1 MKIKPLLGHVLCLK
15 IKKRT
20 SNIMKITIF
29 MMFFCAFSSLAST
42 GKAQNAVIELP
53 SNSVT
58 IETLFTE
65 IEKQTDYLVVYSNR
79 ELNVK
84 AKVLLTNKKAKVSEL
99 LNELLKNTNLKYEHT
114 NSYIVFSQKTDR
126 TNMSQQTKKKVVGTV
141 VDAKTGEV
149 IIGASVVEKGTTNGN
164 ITDVDGKFTL
174 EVGNKANLVVSYIG
188 YVSQILPVI
197 DKGSVTIKLAEDSKA
212 LDEVIVIGYGSTS
225 SKKMVASVTALKGEK
240 LQNLPFANV
249 TATLQGRATGVIVQ
263 NSGGEPGSEPSI
275 SIRGGG
281 KPLYVIDGVI
291 CSDDWE
297 FKALNPE
304 DIESLSVLK
313 DAASLAVYGSRS
325 ADGIIMVKTKE
336 GRKGKTSITYTF
348 NAQFSQPNKL
358 NDKIDALTYGNVQ
371 NQAALAD
378 GHGEYYTFSKEE
390 LDIIRDQSDPFS
402 YPNTDWFDLGLKNFA
417 PEYRHSLSMIGNQ
430 NNVNY
435 YLSLGTFEQGSLYQ
449 SDALNYSRYNLR
461 SNVNTTFEKIG
472 LKVAVNI
479 NAAYEKKKYPSF
491 GASSIWDHLNTR
503 KPTELAYNPDGTLSS
518 ISDHPLMEMDERS
531 GYDKN
536 DGLFLNTQ
544 FVADWALPWVK
555 GLSIGTMF
563 NYRLN
568 ASHVKKMSARAPQYN
583 KDGTLVLT
591 TKPSLK
597 EEAYFGNS
605 YNFELNAGY
614 IHTFAEKHTID
625 AKAVFTTSES
635 DGSYF
640 WASRKEYLSTTVDQ
654 LFAGSS
660 IGMQNSGNSDE
671 GGRMGAVGRL
681 KYDFASR
688 YYIEGSFRYDGSD
701 NFAPGHRW
709 GFFPSG
715 AVAWDVTEEPF
726 FQALNLKKVDLLKFR
741 ASYGQT
747 GTESGVN
754 RFGYLSTYSL
764 VENAICIGGNLQSGF
779 NEGALVSPEL
789 MSWYTRSSLNYGVD
803 VAFFNNHLKG
813 SMDYFFYVT
822 KGGLVSPADR
832 YITPLGTS
840 LPQIKS
846 ENEHRREG
854 FEVSL
859 RWDNNIGKD
868 FYYEVGA
875 NMVYYNNLYVK
886 NQGEAL
892 SSLKNP
898 YKRSTHQTDY
908 YKTLYLDNGLYQ
920 TPDQVLGS
928 PRRAQSNATKLGDI
942 AYQDVN
948 GDGKIDGED
957 QVRWGMPTAPH
968 FTYGI
973 DFLFSY
979 KGFTLSG
986 LLYGTGKRNME
997 FGVTTKKNEAVWVM
1011 NDYQLDYWRE
1021 DNKGAS
1027 FPRISLEASAN
1038 GSNNQESST
1047 FWVKNAS
1054 FLRLKNLTLEYD
1066 FKHKLFKMSKWLST
1080 CKVNITGTNLFT
1092 ISDVMDY
1099 FDPETASTQGGYPTQ
1114 RVYSLGITVGF

>member
-1 MKIKPLLGHVLCLK
+1 MKIKPLFGHLLCLK
-15 IKKRT
+15 TQNRT
-20 SNIMKITIF
+20 LNIMKVTIF
-29 MMFFCAFSSLAST
+29 LTFFCAFPLFAST
-42 GKAQNAVIELP
+42 GKAQNAVIVLP
-53 SNSVT
+53 SNAVT
-58 IETLFTE
+58 VETLFSE

-84 AKVLLTNKKAKVSEL
+84 SIITLSKKKAKVSDML
-99 LNELLKNTNLKYEHT
+99 KELLKSSNLKYEHT
-114 NSYIVFSQKTDR
+114 NNYIVFSKKNDE
-126 TNMSQQTKKKVVGTV
+126 TNVTQQTKKKVTGTV
-141 VDAKTGEV
+141 MDKNGEA
-149 IIGASVVEKGTTNGN
+149 IIGASVLEKGTTNGI
-164 ITDVDGKFTL
+164 ITDIDGKFVL
-174 EVGNKANLVVSYIG
+174 EVSDRSSLVISYIG
-188 YVSQILPVI
+188 YVSQTVLV
-197 DKGSVTIKLAEDSKA
+197 GSKNEITIKLAEDSKT

-225 SKKMVASVTALKGEK
+225 SKKMVASVTAVKGEK

-249 TATLQGRATGVIVQ
+249 TATLQGRATGVVVQ

-291 CSDDWE
+291 STDSWE
-297 FKALNPE
+297 FKTLNPN

-313 DAASLAVYGSRS
+313 DAASLAVYGSRA

-336 GRKGKTSITYTF
+336 GRKGKTSIMYTF
-348 NAQFSQPNKL
+348 NAQFSQPNML
-358 NDKIDALTYGNVQ
+358 SEKIDALTYANVQ
-371 NQAALAD
+371 NQAAMSD
-378 GHGEYYTFSKEE
+378 GYGEYYTYSKEE
-390 LDIIRDQSDPFS
+390 LDIIRNQSDPYR

-417 PEYRHSLSMIGNQ
+417 PEYRHSLSMTGNQ
-430 NNVNY
+430 KDINY
-435 YLSLGTFEQGSLYQ
+435 YISLSTFEQGSLYK

-461 SNVNTTFEKIG
+461 SNVNTTFEEIG

-479 NAAYEKKKYPSF
+479 NAAYEKKKYPSYSS
-491 GASSIWDHLNTR
+491 GSIWDHLNTR

-518 ISDHPLMEMDERS
+518 ISDHPLMEMDKRS

-536 DGLFLNTQ
+536 DGLYVNTQ
-544 FVADWALPWVK
+544 FVADWALPWIK
-555 GLSIGTMF
+555 GLAFGTML

-568 ASHVKKMSARAPQYN
+568 ASHVKRLSARAPQYN
-583 KDGTLVLT
+583 QDGTQVVVP
-591 TKPSLK
+591 KPTLK
-597 EEAYFGNS
+597 EDAYFGDS
-605 YNFELNAGY
+605 YSFELNAAY
-614 IHTFAEKHTID
+614 THTFAEKHTID
-625 AKAVFTTSES
+625 AKAVFTASETN
-635 DGSYF
+635 GSYF
-640 WASRKEYLSTTVDQ
+640 WASRKDYLSTTVDQ

-671 GGRMGAVGRL
+671 GGRLGFVGRL
-681 KYDFASR
+681 KYDYANR

-709 GFFPSG
+709 GFFPSI
-715 AVAWDVTEEPF
+715 AVAWDITEEPF
-726 FQALNLKKVDLLKFR
+726 FQNLNWKNVNLLKLR
-741 ASYGQT
+741 GSYGQT

-754 RFGYLSTYSL
+754 RFGYMSTYSL
-764 VENAICIGGNLQSGF
+764 VENAICIGGDLQSGF

-789 MSWYTRSSLNYGVD
+789 LSWYTRNSLNYGID
-803 VAFFNNHLKG
+803 AAFFNNHLKA
-813 SMDYFFYVT
+813 SADYFFYVT

-832 YITPLGTS
+832 YVTPLGTA

-854 FEVSL
+854 FELSL
-859 RWDNNIGKD
+859 RWDNKIGSD
-868 FYYEVGA
+868 FYYEVGT
-875 NMVYYNNLYVK
+875 NMTYYDNLYVK
-886 NQGEAL
+886 NQGESL

-898 YKRSTHQTDY
+898 YKRNTHQSDY
-908 YKTLYLDNGLYQ
+908 YKILYLDNGLYQ
-920 TPDQVLGS
+920 TSGQVLGS
-928 PRRAQSNATKLGDI
+928 PRRLQSTATKMGDI

-986 LLYGTGKRNME
+986 LLYGTGKRNIE
-997 FGVTTKKNEAVWVM
+997 FDYTTKKNEAVWLL
-1011 NDYQLDYWRE
+1011 DKYRLDYWTENNR
-1021 DNKGAS
+1021 DAT
-1027 FPRISLEASAN
+1027 FPRTSLEALTN
-1038 GSNNQESST
+1038 GGNNAENST

-1066 FKHKLFKMSKWLST
+1066 FKHKLFKDTKWLST
-1080 CKVNITGTNLFT
+1080 CRANITGTNLFT
-1092 ISDVMDY
+1092 LSDVMDY

-1114 RVYSLGITVGF
+1114 RVFSLGITVGF